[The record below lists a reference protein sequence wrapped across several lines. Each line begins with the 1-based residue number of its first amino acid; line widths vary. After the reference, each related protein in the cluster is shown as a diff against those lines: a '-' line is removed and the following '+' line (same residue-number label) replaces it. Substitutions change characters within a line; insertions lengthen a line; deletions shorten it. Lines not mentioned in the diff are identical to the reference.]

1 MMNDNRYIL
10 RNYRPPDLADYARLK
25 ITAEKLRPGGGDY
38 SLEDVK
44 ENLGRPNYSPEQ
56 DLYVIE
62 TAGGI
67 AGFIDITPEL
77 KIGCAVLDGLV
88 LPEHRRRGLG
98 RKLLEG
104 ALRRAGELKT
114 KVARVKIGQDNT
126 IARKVLPELGFRVV
140 RRFLELRRPLDEINP
155 PEAVQNAVTRH
166 HLPPGEIDTLTW
178 LQNRCFTGD
187 WGYNPNTTEEI
198 AFNIKMS
205 HGSPED
211 VILVYAADKPV
222 GYCWTMIPREVEAAG
237 GKRKGYIY
245 MLGADPDYRGRG
257 IGRIA
262 LLAGLIYLRRQG
274 ARFAEITVDSENQV
288 ARALYQSVGFKKWAS
303 SLCYEK
309 AID

>member
-1 MMNDNRYIL
+1 MGNLPYLI
-10 RNYRPPDLADYARLK
+10 RNYRPPDLADYAHLK
-25 ITAEKLRPGGGDY
+25 ITAEKLRPGGSGY
-38 SLEDVK
+38 SLQDVK
-44 ENLGRPNYSPEQ
+44 ENLGRPSYSPEQ

-62 TAGGI
+62 TAGRI
-67 AGFIDITPEL
+67 AGFIDITSEL
-77 KIGCAVLDGLV
+77 KIGCVVLDCLV

-222 GYCWTMIPREVEAAG
+222 GYCWTMINREVEAAK
-237 GKRKGYIY
+237 GKRKGCIY
-245 MLGADPDYRGRG
+245 MLGTDPDYRGRG

-274 ARFAEITVDSENQV
+274 ARLAEITVDSENQI